1 MTEKREEKKE
11 SKKPQKAFYFPDY
24 NQTITAATREEAEKL
39 LRKETKNE

>member
-11 SKKPQKAFYFPDY
+11 NKKPQKDFYFPDF

-39 LRKETKNE
+39 LRKELENE